1 MSKPFQAVVFGKVG
15 CDKCK
20 LLTKRVDDLL
30 AKPEWED
37 FERVYLD
44 VETIDGL
51 VEFCRAECLNPQRLP
66 ALVVRQVTDDGPGMI
81 PVEPS
86 AAPDPDLGAAR
97 LYHIAGLQTDYTAEG
112 RGVVT
117 PRMIAAALDAAR
129 QAAAAPA

>member
-1 MSKPFQAVVFGKVG
+1 MSKPFQAVVFGKAG

-20 LLTKRVDDLL
+20 LLTRRVDDLL
-30 AKPEWED
+30 GKPGWED

-51 VEFCRAECLNPQRLP
+51 VEFCKAECLNPQRLP
-66 ALVVRQVTDDGPGMI
+66 ALVVRRVTEDGAEFI
-81 PVEPS
+81 PVEPC
-86 AAPDPDLGAAR
+86 AAPDPELGATR
-97 LYHIAGLQTDYTAEG
+97 LYHIAGLQTDYSAEG

-129 QAAAAPA
+129 QAAAVSA